1 MRVFLAGATGA
12 LGRSLVPLLIQ
23 AGHEVTG
30 TTRSAA
36 KVADLNAA
44 GAEGVVMD
52 GLDAQ
57 SVAAAVRTAR
67 PDVIVHQQSALSD
80 QSGNLKRFDRDF
92 ATTNRLRIEGTDHLL
107 AVARETGVTR
117 FVAQSFTGWPNARS
131 GGPVKTEDD
140 PLEPNPESACSQ
152 TLRGIQYLERVT
164 TGTPGIDGLALRYGS
179 FYGNGNRADQREVR
193 RPSAQAAAADRR
205 RRHRRM
211 VRRTH
216 RRRRAGHARGDRGR
230 STGHLQHRRRR
241 PGAGRGCADDARRCV
256 RREAAAPVAHLA
268 GPATDR
274 RLRRGV
280 HDHTARLVERQ
291 GQART
296 GLEAG
301 APELAAGILRAVV
314 ARRPGRGRSFSGAA
328 VRAGRGGVGRSSSGG
343 RAGHGR
349 GRPCA

>member
-179 FYGNGNRADQREVR
+179 FYGNGTGLTSEKFAGLLRKRQLPIVGGGTAVWSVAHIDDA
-193 RPSAQAAAADRR
+193 AQATLAAIEGGAPGIYNIVDDDPAPAADVLTTLAAAF
-205 RRHRRM
+205 
-211 VRRTH
+211 
-216 RRRRAGHARGDRGR
+216 
-230 STGHLQHRRRR
+230 
-241 PGAGRGCADDARRCV
+241 GAK
-256 RREAAAPVAHLA
+256 P
-268 GPATDR
+268 PR
-274 RLRRGV
+274 RLPTWLARPLIGDFGVAFMTTLRGSSNAKAKRELGWKPG
-280 HDHTARLVERQ
+280 HPSWRQ
-291 GQART
+291 GFYER
-296 GLEAG
+296 
-301 APELAAGILRAVV
+301 
-314 ARRPGRGRSFSGAA
+314 
-328 VRAGRGGVGRSSSGG
+328 
-343 RAGHGR
+343 
-349 GRPCA
+349 